1 MNPYGSGGSPSAGYN
16 VCGGVVPIEAMN
28 TFGTNYF
35 YNTVTGQWSSFNVTD
50 YNGGTQWPPSVCGS
64 GGTFVPC
71 CHPFTPAVGQRACR
85 CGSIPYYGGDLNI
98 ACNLPGEPPSNLQL
112 SYYFGNYFGLAFT
125 ALNAN
130 SFSILI
136 NGVRIDHIV
145 TNYAVKNSLFNITV
159 PPTGPILLN
168 AVIFA
173 VNDFGE
179 INGTIQFYTS

>member
-1 MNPYGSGGSPSAGYN
+1 M
-16 VCGGVVPIEAMN
+16 
-28 TFGTNYF
+28 
-35 YNTVTGQWSSFNVTD
+35 
-50 YNGGTQWPPSVCGS
+50 
-64 GGTFVPC
+64 
-71 CHPFTPAVGQRACR
+71 
-85 CGSIPYYGGDLNI
+85 NI